1 MPALSLSALVPGL
14 VLDESERDAFASIS
28 QAVSN
33 VPTVRSLA
41 SMELL
46 LIISS
51 TIQRYSLTPVHPG
64 QALDTAEGF
73 LRKPTGYLVK
83 MKRRESS
90 IED

>member
-1 MPALSLSALVPGL
+1 MLLPLSIKQYLTSGIP
-14 VLDESERDAFASIS
+14 
-28 QAVSN
+28 
-33 VPTVRSLA
+33 RSLA

-51 TIQRYSLTPVHPG
+51 TIQRYSLTPIHPG

-83 MKRRESS
+83 MERRESS
-90 IED
+90 IEDQ